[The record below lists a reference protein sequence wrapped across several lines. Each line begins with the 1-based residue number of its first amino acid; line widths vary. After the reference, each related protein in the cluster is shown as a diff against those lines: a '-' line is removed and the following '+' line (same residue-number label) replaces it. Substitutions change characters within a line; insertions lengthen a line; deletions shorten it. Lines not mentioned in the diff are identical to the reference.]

1 MFWSFRWFNVIS
13 FLAGSHSIFMVTDHI
28 GFGSNDVDYTPSD
41 TVLQG
46 SWAITQIQNY
56 KPVWY

>member
-1 MFWSFRWFNVIS
+1 
-13 FLAGSHSIFMVTDHI
+13 MVTDHI
-28 GFGSNDVDYTPSD
+28 GFGNNDVDYTPSD

-46 SWAITQIQNY
+46 SWTITQIQNY

>member
-1 MFWSFRWFNVIS
+1 
-13 FLAGSHSIFMVTDHI
+13 MVTDHI
-28 GFGSNDVDYTPSD
+28 GFGSKDVDYTPSD

-46 SWAITQIQNY
+46 SWTITQIQNY